1 MKKLLIATIL
11 SATTIFAANAIPAIT
26 PANTTQSLS
35 NNAYHVGYHHGKSD
49 AYNNTARTLF
59 VVGAV
64 AIAGVLIYHLGEDS
78 RWGFTNDGQ
87 VAYRF

>member
-1 MKKLLIATIL
+1 MKKLLTATL
-11 SATTIFAANAIPAIT
+11 LATTIGTANAVPVVT
-26 PANTTQSLS
+26 QANMTQSLS

-64 AIAGVLIYHLGEDS
+64 AIAGVLIYHLGENS
-78 RWGFTNDGQ
+78 RWGVNEHG
-87 VAYRF
+87 VAYKF